1 MICESC
7 GVEAPTKYVIFYQ
20 NIGALL
26 MRFTKRI
33 EGNLCKS
40 CIHKYFWGFT
50 LITLILGWWGVV
62 SFLTTLFYIPN
73 NIIRYLFSLSLKP
86 VPPGATVVELTE
98 EVISRLSP
106 YAETIVARLNSGE
119 SLEYVAGDVAL
130 RARVTPGQVV
140 LYLRA
145 LVIASEDSE

>member
-7 GVEAPTKYVIFYQ
+7 GIEAPTKYVLFYQ

-33 EGNLCKS
+33 DGNLCKS
-40 CIHKYFWGFT
+40 CIHKYFWEFT
-50 LITLILGWWGVV
+50 LITLILGWWGVI
-62 SFLTTLFYIPN
+62 SFLTTLFFIPN
-73 NIIRYLFSLSLKP
+73 NIIRYLLSLSLKP

-98 EVISRLSP
+98 EAISRLSP
-106 YAETIVARLNSGE
+106 YAETIVTRLSNGE
-119 SLEYVAGDVAL
+119 SLEHVTEDVAL
-130 RARVTPGQVV
+130 RARVTPGQVA

-145 LVIASEDSE
+145 LVIALEDSE

>member
-1 MICESC
+1 MF
-7 GVEAPTKYVIFYQ
+7 FYQ

-33 EGNLCKS
+33 DGNLCKS
-40 CIHKYFWGFT
+40 CIHKYFWEFT
-50 LITLILGWWGVV
+50 LITLILGWWGVI

-86 VPPGATVVELTE
+86 VPPRATVVELTE

-119 SLEYVAGDVAL
+119 SLEHVAGDVAL
-130 RARVTPGQVV
+130 RARVTPEQVV